1 MKKVVLIM
9 GLCLLA
15 FTGNAQVIF
24 YVQAPSPNEGNYE
37 FTYADDEATDWNV
50 PDMDDPINAI
60 ESEMVLIDDDSGL
73 DNPIGCD
80 EVVNDLTGKIAVL
93 YRGTCEFGTKAL
105 NAQNAGAI
113 GCIIINNLG
122 GAPVAMGGGD
132 DGLDVTIPVVMITN
146 IDGALLRDE
155 ILAGE
160 TSVFIGSKN
169 GYYTNDI
176 GFTAADHLR
185 AESFGVLSQLAQ
197 DDTEFEVEM
206 GSWVRNYGSNDQ
218 TGIVLSA
225 TVTLAGS
232 ELYNESSDPLSLD
245 AGDSIYV
252 PLPTFSQGS
261 YANGYYNVEYSVDS
275 DATDESDYDNVN
287 NADFYINDEYFSMA
301 ALDESTM
308 IPVNSTN
315 QFNGTTDNLYSC
327 LFFQD
332 ENASRIGVQG
342 MNFSAGTSQNPDP
355 TSLDGQYFEV
365 YVYEWN
371 DVWVDLDD
379 PDFNILD
386 IEEIADGEYTYLDNL
401 QSENVYI
408 PFEEPVLLED
418 NQKYLFCV
426 QLYGDD
432 IYPGYDTKTDYNWNS
447 ETYRMPT
454 SPLYLSSQWYA
465 LGYGTDRNP
474 SVSIKV
480 FNENELSVV
489 EVPEVELVSFPN
501 PATEKVNIPMNP
513 VEGNIHMTIVDVN
526 GKVVSNQDVTM
537 NGSRL
542 EVDVTSF
549 AAGMYVINLEFENGE
564 RGSLNIMVSK

>member
-1 MKKVVLIM
+1 M

-386 IEEIADGEYTYLDNL
+386 IQEIADGEYTYLDNL

>member
-386 IEEIADGEYTYLDNL
+386 IQEIADGEYTYLDNL

>member
-1 MKKVVLIM
+1 M